1 MASVRR
7 PQAAER
13 QRGVALLIVLLILA
27 TIAAVGVATTA
38 LVTRSVAR
46 AQAAQTRDAAV
57 WALRGAET
65 AALHLLE
72 AGDGFGRSGAEDE
85 DGTERSGGSRPGASA
100 IGRVLT
106 LPVGGASVT
115 VRLDPVACVNVNA
128 FVTGNAE
135 AYATP
140 PPPGGPGAA
149 LFGDLAV
156 ALGGN
161 EPAALRLAEAAAD
174 FIDTDDAPNP
184 GGAED
189 FDLTRRPLPYRTAG
203 RLLADV
209 SELRAVPGWDSATY
223 SALKPYL
230 CAVPSTAPL
239 PIDVNS
245 LRPGDAPILSA
256 ALGGTLP
263 ITEVER
269 LIANRPA
276 GGWPDAASFASVP
289 IVAGV
294 SPNGPPPVVDVT
306 PSLLKLSGRVRVQ
319 GQTGQEFGMTALIF
333 DEGGRWRVI
342 SRRFGPVAASAFRA
356 PDEDA

>member
-1 MASVRR
+1 MGRVRAPAGPSR
-7 PQAAER
+7 E
-13 QRGVALLIVLLILA
+13 RGVALLIVLLILA

-72 AGDGFGRSGAEDE
+72 AGSGPGGRGGEDE
-85 DGTERSGGSRPGASA
+85 EGGERGPARPDDTV
-100 IGRVLT
+100 IGRPLS
-106 LPVGGASVT
+106 LPVGGAIVT
-115 VRLDPVACVNVNA
+115 ARLDPVACVNVNA
-128 FVTGNAE
+128 FVTGSPE
-135 AYATP
+135 TYATP

-223 SALKPYL
+223 GALKPYL

-245 LRPGDAPILSA
+245 LRPGDAPVLSA

-269 LIANRPA
+269 LIVNRPV
-276 GGWPDAASFASVP
+276 GGWPDAASFASLP

-294 SPNGPPPVVDVT
+294 SPNGPPPVIDVT
-306 PSLLKLSGRVRVQ
+306 PSLLELHGRVRVQ
-319 GQTGQEFGMTALIF
+319 GQGGQEFGMTALIF
-333 DEGGRWRVI
+333 DDGGRWRVI
-342 SRRFGPVAASAFRA
+342 SRRFGPVAASAFGTPR
-356 PDEDA
+356 EDA